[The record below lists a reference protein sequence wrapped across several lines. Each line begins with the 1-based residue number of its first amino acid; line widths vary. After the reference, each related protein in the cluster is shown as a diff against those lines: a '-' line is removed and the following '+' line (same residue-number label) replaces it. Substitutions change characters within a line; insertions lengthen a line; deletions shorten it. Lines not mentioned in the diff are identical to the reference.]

1 MSPRIQSAARTKAS
15 PRPVARLRLLCRQLL
30 TLQIPSNTHIHIL
43 HHSRP
48 HRFHQASRRRARRSA
63 ICHPCT
69 TITCRL
75 SRLKIIHIL
84 INHRQ
89 TQRARKR
96 LSIASKRRMSSPRV
110 PNKPSRW
117 LAQLSSRQPI
127 LTIRGTKC
135 SCSFLLSV
143 SFPLYPFPLVPF
155 LHIARV
161 AFGADAPTFAIG
173 SCGKGRRELYT
184 AISLLRPFLPS
195 REL

>member
-1 MSPRIQSAARTKAS
+1 MSPRIQSTARTKAS
-15 PRPVARLRLLCRQLL
+15 PRPVARLHLRCRQLL

-48 HRFHQASRRRARRSA
+48 PHFRQASRRRARRSA

-75 SRLKIIHIL
+75 SRFKIIHIPL
-84 INHRQ
+84 INHRR
-89 TQRARKR
+89 TQRVRKR
-96 LSIASKRRMSSPRV
+96 LSITSKGRMSSPRV
-110 PNKPSRW
+110 PNKPSHW

-135 SCSFLLSV
+135 LCSFLLSV
-143 SFPLYPFPLVPF
+143 SFPFYPFPLVPF

-161 AFGADAPTFAIG
+161 AFGADAPTFGDRI
-173 SCGKGRRELYT
+173 
-184 AISLLRPFLPS
+184 LR
-195 REL
+195 